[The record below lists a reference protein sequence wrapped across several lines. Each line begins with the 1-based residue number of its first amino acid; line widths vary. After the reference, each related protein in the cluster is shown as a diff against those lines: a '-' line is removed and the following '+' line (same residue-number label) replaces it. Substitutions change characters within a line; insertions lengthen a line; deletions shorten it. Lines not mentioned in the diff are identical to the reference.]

1 MRLDTIYKRNTDPGL
16 FLNKESETNCG
27 SFALNV
33 TDWYLPYLEGSV
45 GEDDELLM
53 YEVDERMRF
62 AYDLAQEG
70 YSAMEIMEVI
80 TDRDFEFIL
89 KTCPWLIPISEKD
102 ALSADPKER
111 IVAYRLSLEIP
122 DELEDFDIEEN
133 GDFHFRVRI
142 DGDWWEKNGASAVHK
157 VEEAITDIW
166 EVDDWLVYSGPIKY
180 AKFRQE
186 EI

>member
-1 MRLDTIYKRNTDPGL
+1 MRLDTLYKRNTDPGL
-16 FLNKESETNCG
+16 FLNKETETNCG

-33 TDWYLPYLEGSV
+33 TEWYLPYLEDPV
-45 GEDDELLM
+45 YDDDELWK

-70 YSAMEIMEVI
+70 YSAMEIMEAV
-80 TDRDFEFIL
+80 TDRDFDFIL
-89 KTCPWLIPISEKD
+89 KTCPWLVPMDEEEVD
-102 ALSADPKER
+102 GADPQER
-111 IVAYRLSLEIP
+111 IIAYRLALEIP
-122 DELEDFDIEEN
+122 DELEEFDIEEN

-142 DGDWWEKNGASAVHK
+142 NGEWWEKNGATAIHK
-157 VEEAITDIW
+157 VDNPDVW
-166 EVDDWLVYSGPIKY
+166 EVDDWLVYNGPIRY